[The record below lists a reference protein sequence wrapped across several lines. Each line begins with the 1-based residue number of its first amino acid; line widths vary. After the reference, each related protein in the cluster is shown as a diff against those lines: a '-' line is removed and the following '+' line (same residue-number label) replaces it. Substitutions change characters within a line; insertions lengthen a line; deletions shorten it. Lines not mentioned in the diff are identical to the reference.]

1 MAAQQ
6 FVQKTVTQLLSTKQF
21 QDFWVQANRV
31 AHAAA
36 VKILKGETIK
46 GVSTANGEVTLNLFP
61 MISQALT
68 VVGEKAPGILGGDR
82 IPKLTASIT
91 PDQARA
97 KLSAALG
104 RPLPADF
111 GVITVF
117 KSDQLKLAQEG
128 LKLFNAVIVVVLILT
143 VLLFAAHDRPGPQ
156 ATPGH
161 HRPGPGIG
169 GRPGGGHRRRQ
180 RRSRARSSAWWAT
193 PRPVTRPRPPSPS
206 S

>member
-82 IPKLTASIT
+82 IPKLTASIN

-128 LKLFNAVIVVVLILT
+128 LKLFNAR
-143 VLLFAAHDRPGPQ
+143 ARGRDHPDRGCSS
-156 ATPGH
+156 
-161 HRPGPGIG
+161 R
-169 GRPGGGHRRRQ
+169 
-180 RRSRARSSAWWAT
+180 RRSRWPTSVAGPSSAWPWARW
-193 PRPVTRPRPPSPS
+193 PPWWWPPPSPG
-206 S
+206 